1 MGVFYFYR
9 IKVAEKRNTKIK
21 ECLEGKRRLIMNKCV
36 KAVCLV
42 MALTGTL
49 GFTACKGK
57 DTGATKLTIWVSE
70 ADKAFATKVADEF
83 KAKNPDK
90 QYDIV
95 IDIQGEND
103 VATRVLND
111 VENAADVYSCSN
123 DQLPKLINGDALTRI
138 AGDRLSRI
146 TKGNFEGAIDAATIS
161 VKGEDGVYG
170 FPYTDNTFFLYYNKA
185 VLTETDV
192 QSFDGIL
199 KKCSANKQ
207 FAFPM
212 ADGWYTT
219 SFYFGKDLGYQ
230 VAYDDNLAETSIDT
244 DFDNETGVAVTT
256 AMWDYVK
263 TTGFKAD
270 ANDSK
275 ITAGFNDGSIIAAV
289 TGIWNKTTIES
300 YLGDNFAAAKLPT
313 YTLYKGATNEEQVQL
328 KAFAGYK
335 LMGVNNYSKNKTDAL
350 DFAEFYTNK
359 ENQIKHFEARGFVP
373 TDKEARLDERVQKDI
388 CAKAITEQL
397 NYSKTQKGVPSTLWI
412 PMEGLGS
419 AMITGK
425 QSGNFDITAQLK
437 ACVNAIEKTTK

>member
-1 MGVFYFYR
+1 MKKY
-9 IKVAEKRNTKIK
+9 
-21 ECLEGKRRLIMNKCV
+21 V
-36 KAVCLV
+36 KAMCGA
-42 MALTGTL
+42 MALMTTL
-49 GFTACKGK
+49 GVSACKGK
-57 DTGATKLTIWVSE
+57 DMGAIKLTVWVSE
-70 ADKAFATKVADEF
+70 ADKAFATKVVDEF

-90 QYDIV
+90 NYNIV
-95 IDIQGEND
+95 VDIQGEND

-146 TKGNFEGAIDAATIS
+146 SQANFAGAMEAATVQI
-161 VKGEDGVYG
+161 KGEDGVYG

-192 QSFDGIL
+192 ESFDGIL
-199 KKCSANKQ
+199 KKCTADKQ

-219 SFYFGKDLGYQ
+219 SFYFGKDLGYE
-230 VAYDDNLAETSIDT
+230 VTYDDNLAEKTITS
-244 DFDNETGVAVTT
+244 DFDSEMGTAVTA
-256 AMWDYVK
+256 AMWNYVK
-263 TTGFKAD
+263 ATGFKAD

-289 TGIWNKTTIES
+289 SGIWNKTTIEG
-300 YLGDNFAAAKLPT
+300 YLGENFAAAKLPT
-313 YTLYKGATNEEQVQL
+313 YTLNKGTTKEEQVQL

-359 ENQIKHFEARGFVP
+359 ENQIKHFEERGFVP

-412 PMEGLGS
+412 PMEGLGT

-425 QSGNFDITAQLK
+425 QSGNFDIAAQLK
-437 ACVNAIEKTTK
+437 ACVDAIEKTTK